1 MILFFIAYIL
11 LLPLT
16 LINFFVVRK
25 RGYFKSTAISIDIF
39 ANREFR
45 ATWNKFFRTE
55 KGYKFGQENE
65 TISSALG
72 KNQRKGT
79 LTKTGNLVC
88 SVLNFLDNNHCE
100 KSIKEMEFVLGR
112 KATEDEQRA
121 IEEAIKV
128 LDNAGLEL
136 IGTRPKDR

>member
-1 MILFFIAYIL
+1 MILFFVAYIF

-16 LINFFVVRK
+16 FINFFVVRK
-25 RGYFKSTAISIDIF
+25 KGYFKSTAISIDIF

-45 ATWNKFFRTE
+45 ATWNKCFRTE
-55 KGYKFGQENE
+55 NGYKFGQENE

-72 KNQRKGT
+72 KNQRKRT
-79 LTKTGNLVC
+79 LTKAGNLVC
-88 SVLNFLDNNHCE
+88 SALDFLDKNHCE
-100 KSIKEMEFVLGR
+100 KSIKEMELVLGR

-121 IEEAIKV
+121 IDEAIKV